1 MNQSRHIIPF
11 AAWHA
16 RPPYGQEGQ
25 MDNVVSFPVTP
36 AIHNRRVMKK
46 PEDETNPLFEYTGPC
61 DCLDDLLVTGVAKVE
76 DIGSGLCRVGSMPK
90 KTSLSR

>member
-1 MNQSRHIIPF
+1 MTKSPITPF
-11 AAWHA
+11 LRSDTRAL
-16 RPPYGQEGQ
+16 PPQEGQ

-46 PEDETNPLFEYTGPC
+46 PEDETNPLFEYTEPC